1 MDTARRSREQGRD
14 ESGSLRVLSLHLP
27 SHLISQTAADLF
39 HHPENSMRRAQR
51 TGFTLIELLLV
62 VAIVGVLAAIAAP
75 KLINSKDRAL
85 RSSGIS
91 DLHSLIVAQERFY
104 METGRYGGIADTTA
118 LKLPRSP
125 GNTGLAITVSAAGP
139 AARAGAAGFTASL
152 SIPGGTTCGAY
163 VGVMAPP
170 SGMPSGTAVSTPVC
184 W

>member
-1 MDTARRSREQGRD
+1 
-14 ESGSLRVLSLHLP
+14 
-27 SHLISQTAADLF
+27 
-39 HHPENSMRRAQR
+39 MRHACR

-62 VAIVGVLAAIAAP
+62 IAIVGILTAIAAP
-75 KLINSKDRAL
+75 KLMNSKDRAL
-85 RSSGIS
+85 RSAGIS

-104 METGRYGGIADTTA
+104 METGRYGGIADTVA

-125 GNTGLAITVSAAGP
+125 GNAGLAITVSAAAP
-139 AARAGAAGFTASL
+139 PARAGAAGFTATL

-170 SGMPSGTAVSTPVC
+170 SGMPSATAVSTPVC

>member
-1 MDTARRSREQGRD
+1 
-14 ESGSLRVLSLHLP
+14 
-27 SHLISQTAADLF
+27 
-39 HHPENSMRRAQR
+39 MRRAPR

-75 KLINSKDRAL
+75 KLMNSKDRAL
-85 RSSGIS
+85 RSAGIS

-104 METGRYGGIADTTA
+104 METGRYGGIADTVA
-118 LKLPRSP
+118 LKLPRST

-139 AARAGAAGFTASL
+139 AARAGAAGFTATL
-152 SIPGGTTCGAY
+152 AIPGGATCGAF
-163 VGVMAPP
+163 VGIMAPP